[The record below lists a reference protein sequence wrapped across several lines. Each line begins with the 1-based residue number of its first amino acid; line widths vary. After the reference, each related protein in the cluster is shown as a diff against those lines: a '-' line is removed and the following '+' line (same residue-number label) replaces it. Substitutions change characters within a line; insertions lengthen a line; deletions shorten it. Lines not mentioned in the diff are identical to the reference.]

1 MRKTKN
7 QGKPTMIQ
15 FAAEPK
21 KKIIAVEPDGE
32 TKSTD
37 STDIPTMGSIQKGI
51 DALNIGD
58 LKIGDYFKV
67 ENKNPW
73 KYYRKASAKGAKKL
87 KEKDFEN
94 GVKKESIR
102 EKESIRDGLA
112 NLKLGEYFKVKNGNE
127 FRYYKILS
135 AKGVTKTTKEA
146 IEEATKKANVDAV
159 NTRTTTV
166 TAIQTLVDEEAATT
180 TTVDFMQGKITG
192 SDVPLYIQ
200 NRDMIAVKKNTK
212 FCVSQLV
219 DTARIFKILVEYT
232 WVLSAATYSTG
243 TDSKLENKMLLRRDT
258 GGEKGHHYHHKQ
270 TIGEFIRI
278 FHDIDVEINKNGFLF
293 TPQSQAYHTITL
305 KYQTRIES
313 KKSVIHMNFLK
324 IALYNFL
331 MRKTK
336 KVEGRSNKLEAI
348 KNKKEGLLLL
358 VIACSIGLPT
368 RKFTNAY
375 DFFEI
380 FSKKYTIVSDNNIIR
395 TLLHLNGIYVDE
407 VKEYGN
413 RSLELWEIYKK
424 EFPHFKT
431 TYDDD
436 DDKIKTLYSYPTAT
450 ELRYLV
456 IRAEKVIENILD
468 GNDLVETVEQGKKQ
482 AENVVQKV
490 EKNIINVDTVEGK
503 KQAANVVQK
512 GGKKMTDPDTEEAPK
527 RNKMPKRNNMQVKQ
541 NPNTS
546 QKMKPMTNEEIA
558 EADTDTERDDALFTK
573 KPLNFLLS
581 I

>member
-21 KKIIAVEPDGE
+21 KKKFIAVEPSGE
-32 TKSTD
+32 TKSPDIPTK
-37 STDIPTMGSIQKGI
+37 SPDIPTMGSIQKGI
-51 DALNIGD
+51 DTLKVGD
-58 LKIGDYFKV
+58 LKIGYYFKV

-73 KYYRKASAKGAKKL
+73 KYYRKVSAKGAKKL

-94 GVKKESIR
+94 GVEKQSID
-102 EKESIRDGLA
+102 DGLA
-112 NLKLGEYFKVKNGNE
+112 TLKLGDYFKVKNGNK

-135 AKGVTKTTKEA
+135 AKGVTKTT
-146 IEEATKKANVDAV
+146 EEATKKANVDAV

-200 NRDMIAVKKNTK
+200 NRDMISVKKNTK

-219 DTARIFKILVEYT
+219 DTARIFKILVKYT

-243 TDSKLENKMLLRRDT
+243 TDIKLENNMLLRRDT

-278 FHDIDVEINKNGFLF
+278 FHDIDVEMNNNGFLF

-305 KYQTRIES
+305 KSQTHIER

-336 KVEGRSNKLEAI
+336 KVEGRRKKLDAI
-348 KNKKEGLLLL
+348 KTKKEGLLLL

-413 RSLELWEIYKK
+413 RTLDLWEIYKK

-468 GNDLVETVEQGKKQ
+468 GNDLVETVEKADEQGETKEDIVN
-482 AENVVQKV
+482 A
-490 EKNIINVDTVEGK
+490 NIVNAK
-503 KQAANVVQK
+503 
-512 GGKKMTDPDTEEAPK
+512 TEESASAARDREK
-527 RNKMPKRNNMQVKQ
+527 REAREARKNKTDLSGEGTEEYTPNQTPATEQKSKKTLKNSSQVKEKPTEQ
-541 NPNTS
+541 TS
-546 QKMKPMTNEEIA
+546 IS
-558 EADTDTERDDALFTK
+558 DALFTK

>member
-21 KKIIAVEPDGE
+21 KKKFIAVEPSGE
-32 TKSTD
+32 TKSPDMTK
-37 STDIPTMGSIQKGI
+37 SRDIPTMGSIQKGI
-51 DALNIGD
+51 YT

-73 KYYRKASAKGAKKL
+73 KYYRKVSAKGAKKL

-94 GVKKESIR
+94 GVEKQSIH
-102 EKESIRDGLA
+102 EKENIRDGLA

-146 IEEATKKANVDAV
+146 IDKEAATNDKAVT
-159 NTRTTTV
+159 NTRTTPV
-166 TAIQTLVDEEAATT
+166 TAIPTLADEEAATT

-200 NRDMIAVKKNTK
+200 NRDMISVKKNTK

-219 DTARIFKILVEYT
+219 DTARIFKILVKYT

-258 GGEKGHHYHHKQ
+258 GGEKGHQGHHYHHKQ

-278 FHDIDVEINKNGFLF
+278 FHDIDVEMNNNGFLF

-305 KYQTRIES
+305 KSQTHIER

-413 RSLELWEIYKK
+413 RTLELWEIYKK

-482 AENVVQKV
+482 AENVVQKG
-490 EKNIINVDTVEGK
+490 ETKEEL
-503 KQAANVVQK
+503 
-512 GGKKMTDPDTEEAPK
+512 TDPPTDLSFPAAPPTLPPKPPPPKKTEQMSA
-527 RNKMPKRNNMQVKQ
+527 
-541 NPNTS
+541 
-546 QKMKPMTNEEIA
+546 NELA
-558 EADTDTERDDALFTK
+558 EADTDTERDDALK